1 MKRVTI
7 ILAIIMTLIINNNN
21 EKIIIPNE
29 AIRVRIIA
37 NSNSSYDL
45 EVKENLRNEIEKK
58 IYNLLK
64 NITNIDEA
72 RKILINNI
80 EDIEIEIEKNF
91 NKQNYHNKFD
101 VDYGL
106 NYFPEKEFK
115 GVIYKEG
122 YYESLVVTIGNGE
135 GNNWWCVL
143 YPPLCALEFDEIN
156 KSDIEYQSF
165 ISEIINKYL

>member
-143 YPPLCALEFDEIN
+143 YPPLCALEFDETN